1 MEKQDEGGH
10 VDSLLEQLRVQ
21 LRGALAAKGVPEAQL
36 DATVSAVQAG
46 LKAST
51 DFSTTLLGL
60 AQQLSGLGNNPWIKH
75 LNPDA
80 QGYTVVTLTPGK
92 LVAQFKQVNK
102 LIGTAAPSSVIAR
115 VTTAT
120 VNAGTVAVVVS

>member
-1 MEKQDEGGH
+1 MGKTAPT

-51 DFSTTLLGL
+51 DFNTTLLGL
-60 AQQLSGLGNNPWIKH
+60 AQQLVP
-75 LNPDA
+75 A
-80 QGYTVVTLTPGK
+80 Q
-92 LVAQFKQVNK
+92 
-102 LIGTAAPSSVIAR
+102 
-115 VTTAT
+115 
-120 VNAGTVAVVVS
+120 